1 MLLIEAIKNITIY
14 GEPKLF
20 AMIVDES
27 TGYAQ
32 EMEFADL
39 GDAQGFVDRINALV
53 TK

>member
-1 MLLIEAIKNITIY
+1 MLLIEAVKNITIY

-39 GDAQGFVDRINALV
+39 SEAQSFVDGINVLV